1 MKLFTIGHSVYDTD
15 YFINLIK
22 IYNINCIVDVRSI
35 PYSKYSRQ
43 YNKDVIKN
51 ILKKNNIVYIYMG
64 TEFGAR
70 RESKELYSKEG
81 YLDFEKVVYDNDF
94 LKGVERI
101 KNGLQKGYNIAFMC
115 TEKEPEDCHRCI
127 LIGRYFNDI
136 GYQVI
141 NIIDEKNY
149 KTQNVIEQDL
159 LNEYFPE
166 RNQISLIPDLNKS
179 DEELIR
185 DAYKLKNK
193 KIGYRLED

>member
-1 MKLFTIGHSVYDTD
+1 MHLKFD
-15 YFINLIK
+15 K
-22 IYNINCIVDVRSI
+22 YNDV
-35 PYSKYSRQ
+35 
-43 YNKDVIKN
+43 
-51 ILKKNNIVYIYMG
+51 LIVYL
-64 TEFGAR
+64 FG
-70 RESKELYSKEG
+70 ELDHHNAEVLRVKI
-81 YLDFEKVVYDNDF
+81 DDRIDR
-94 LKGVERI
+94 ERI
-101 KNGLQKGYNIAFMC
+101 KNGLKKGYNIAFMC

>member
-1 MKLFTIGHSVYDTD
+1 MKLFTIGHSVYDTY

-64 TEFGAR
+64 AEFGAR